1 MAAQLNPER
10 ISVGVVGLGLMGSS
24 IVASLLMSG
33 HPVVAVAP
41 LPEDMEAGPRR
52 IREQL
57 VQCAAAGLLEDTVAG
72 CLARLTVTEDY
83 EALSGCRLLQE
94 CVVEKI
100 DVKKTVYGKMA
111 AIAAPDAVIT
121 SNTSAIPIST
131 LQQWVSSPG
140 RFLGL
145 HWAEPA
151 YATRF
156 LEITCGAQTSPDH
169 AEWVFR
175 LAHAWGK
182 EPTLLRKDIRGFI
195 TNRLMYAVYREMLH
209 LVETGVVSAE
219 AIDKSF
225 RYDAG
230 SWMTLMGIFRRM
242 DYTGLED
249 AASIFRSWFPRL
261 SNHTGVPPIMQRMV
275 NEQARGVHDGNGF
288 YPYTPQEARLWEA
301 AFAGFNHDI
310 HRLARLYPYNPVA
323 PVNV

>member
-1 MAAQLNPER
+1 MAAQLNPAA
-10 ISVGVVGLGLMGSS
+10 IPVGVVGLGLMGSS

-33 HPVVAVAP
+33 HTVVGIAP
-41 LPEDMEAGPRR
+41 LPDDLEAGPRR

-57 VQCAAAGLLEDTVAG
+57 VQCAAAGLLAATVEE
-72 CLARLTVTEDY
+72 CLSRLTVTDRY
-83 EALSGCRLLQE
+83 SALRDCRLLQE
-94 CVVEKI
+94 CVVEKVDI
-100 DVKKTVYGKMA
+100 KKLVYRKIA
-111 AIAAPDAVIT
+111 AVAAPDAVIT

-131 LQQWVSSPG
+131 LQQLVPTPE

-156 LEITCGAQTSPDH
+156 LEITCGGQTAPEH
-169 AEWVFR
+169 ADWVFR
-175 LAHAWGK
+175 LAHSWGK

-209 LVETGVVSAE
+209 LVEKGLVTAE
-219 AIDKSF
+219 DADKAF

-249 AASIFRSWFPRL
+249 AAAVFRYWFPRL
-261 SNHTGVPPIMQRMV
+261 SNHTGVPLIMRRMV
-275 NEQARGVHDGNGF
+275 REQARGIHDCNGF
-288 YPYTPQEARLWEA
+288 YAYTPQDARRWEA

>member
-1 MAAQLNPER
+1 MEMQLNPAA
-10 ISVGVVGLGLMGSS
+10 IPVGVVGLGLMGSS

-33 HPVVAVAP
+33 HYVVGIAP

-57 VQCAAAGLLEDTVAG
+57 VQCAAAGLLVEPVDA
-72 CLARLTVTEDY
+72 CLSRLTVTDRY
-83 EALSGCRLLQE
+83 SALRDCRLLQE
-94 CVVEKI
+94 CVVEKVDI
-100 DVKKTVYGKMA
+100 KKQVYRK
-111 AIAAPDAVIT
+111 IAAVAALDAVIT

-131 LQQWVSSPG
+131 LQQLVPAPE

-156 LEITCGAQTSPDH
+156 LEITCGDQTAPEH
-169 AEWVFR
+169 ADWLFR
-175 LAHAWGK
+175 LAHGWGK

-209 LVETGVVSAE
+209 LVEKGLVTAE
-219 AIDKSF
+219 DADKAF

-249 AASIFRSWFPRL
+249 AAAIFKSWFPRL
-261 SNHTGVPPIMQRMV
+261 SNHTGVPLIMRRMV
-275 NEQARGVHDGNGF
+275 REQARGIHDGNGF
-288 YPYTPQEARLWEA
+288 YAYTPQDARRWEA